1 MSWILYR
8 DDFKCTICGPEEEAD
23 ELPDLKTYRL
33 QGPDC
38 CTQALEACYI
48 IAFHFSR
55 STSQEPDS
63 NAVAQTTSP
72 YPPDN
77 TRVKRARLG
86 PTHPPSP
93 SAAAPPLLTPAMT
106 RTVST
111 NVNVDVSSPEIRTA
125 SAPAS
130 KTSVAHF
137 INGNLAF
144 VALRLFYGT
153 DDIMRLLNKSTS
165 SQKRTVRSGN
175 VFVGS
180 IFEINEASNGLSMCD
195 TTHNWFHSLKL
206 WLEPV
211 YPPNWRR

>member
-1 MSWILYR
+1 
-8 DDFKCTICGPEEEAD
+8 
-23 ELPDLKTYRL
+23 
-33 QGPDC
+33 
-38 CTQALEACYI
+38 
-48 IAFHFSR
+48 
-55 STSQEPDS
+55 
-63 NAVAQTTSP
+63 
-72 YPPDN
+72 
-77 TRVKRARLG
+77 
-86 PTHPPSP
+86 
-93 SAAAPPLLTPAMT
+93 MT

-211 YPPNWRR
+211 YPSELASRTIL